1 MVNNA
6 VNISISRRPLTC
18 SFTNV
23 NIHSVKMRRQNKTL
37 AFENVLGLFPKTRN
51 TSKIMRKASDKPKL
65 KDILP
70 NI

>member
-6 VNISISRRPLTC
+6 VNTPVSRRTLTY

-23 NIHSVKMRRQNKTL
+23 NIHSVKMGIQKKTL
-37 AFENVLGLFPKTRN
+37 AFENVLGLFPQTCN
-51 TSKIMRKASDKPKL
+51 TSEVMRKASDKPKL